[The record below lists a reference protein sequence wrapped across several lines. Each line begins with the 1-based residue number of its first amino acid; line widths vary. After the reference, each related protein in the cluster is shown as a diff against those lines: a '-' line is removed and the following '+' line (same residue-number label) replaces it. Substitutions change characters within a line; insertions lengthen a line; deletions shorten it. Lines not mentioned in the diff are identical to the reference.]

1 MDMGRGSLLGQLW
14 GDMADLSAGEWEEA
28 NRFFTLLRSAPACF
42 ANSRL
47 VVGDPWHGGVYG
59 YCAADGNRGFLMLN
73 NSSWEEGAVQLKLG
87 PDWNLGRQDRW
98 QLIRWWPK
106 PAVLTG
112 KQDAPLLAPGT
123 VLHLRPFE
131 IILLEVIAPG
141 LNPTLPWP
149 ELEAALPPAPA
160 EPARP
165 LAATAKWKD
174 PNPKASLPNLRAT
187 SIYNPD
193 MSSSKTGKNL
203 PIRQLVELS
212 ATVPATSLP
221 AVVSLIVEMR
231 KHGRPARIATEYRS
245 SSVAHLAVRASLA
258 GRQIRMLPSV
268 RRATV
273 PWQVFAMAVSPANRN
288 RRLRLQLTSW
298 LPRTLVELDCRIR
311 FLPDYP
317 LPAGSVAPA
326 TRKTRKRRH

>member
-1 MDMGRGSLLGQLW
+1 
-14 GDMADLSAGEWEEA
+14 
-28 NRFFTLLRSAPACF
+28 
-42 ANSRL
+42 
-47 VVGDPWHGGVYG
+47 
-59 YCAADGNRGFLMLN
+59 
-73 NSSWEEGAVQLKLG
+73 
-87 PDWNLGRQDRW
+87 
-98 QLIRWWPK
+98 
-106 PAVLTG
+106 
-112 KQDAPLLAPGT
+112 
-123 VLHLRPFE
+123 LHLRPFE